1 MLASIFILFHLFA
14 GILNHFKS
22 VYFWE
27 VSIFTF
33 YLMLLRNI
41 LLCSMYEKK
50 KPLISERLLVNLEN
64 FSSDL

>member
-50 KPLISERLLVNLEN
+50 KSL
-64 FSSDL
+64 